1 MGDRWLSGAITPTE
15 RLSPNGEAPTGLRFG
30 RGIMEPTLRV
40 SERGQTRWVAGEPQQ
55 TAIVAKPID
64 VQRLATDA
72 MTSNAAMVH
81 DILRQMTP
89 STIDAERT
97 AAQPGLSSPA
107 ELAARNT
114 RFKWVIVAV
123 VLLAAITAAGIVSVA
138 YLAGHVDGAGA
149 LAAWLVLSGVA
160 GYASV
165 TYVHHREAN
174 LSPEALE
181 GERIRGDYDVSA
193 TDAESRQILAQA
205 YADAVRDDAAA
216 RRASAESARQA
227 NIAYAA
233 PAMDYTPVVRA
244 SVAPVADDCS
254 TAPAETPV
262 CAPVTPT
269 APATPD
275 PALVAM
281 LATIREIYAD
291 CERRDSS
298 LITTRLP
305 WSARGDWAAG
315 DKQRALAVLATFD
328 PPLIEVREGNRAHL
342 NRQWYR
348 RIAELKIAR
357 DWR

>member
-1 MGDRWLSGAITPTE
+1 MNATQQVAPGWQRRQVDGKAVYNQVATAEPGYAI
-15 RLSPNGEAPTGLRFG
+15 
-30 RGIMEPTLRV
+30 
-40 SERGQTRWVAGEPQQ
+40 
-55 TAIVAKPID
+55 AKPID
-64 VQRLATDA
+64 VQSLATQ
-72 MTSNAAMVH
+72 TIAANNDMVTA
-81 DILRQMTP
+81 ILRQMTP

-160 GYASV
+160 GYLSV

-216 RRASAESARQA
+216 RRASAESQRAANLAYTQSPTQRQ
-227 NIAYAA
+227 
-233 PAMDYTPVVRA
+233 MDYTPVVRA
-244 SVAPVADDCS
+244 SVAPVADD
-254 TAPAETPV
+254 TLEGMPTTPSQ
-262 CAPVTPT
+262 
-269 APATPD
+269 ATPIVAPD
-275 PALVAM
+275 RDLVAM
-281 LATIREIYAD
+281 LEAIDRLYAD
-291 CERRDSS
+291 CEQRDSDVILS
-298 LITTRLP
+298 ALP
-305 WSARGDWAAG
+305 WGNRGDWSIDAKAKADKVLDYFTRNYDTPLVYRKG
-315 DKQRALAVLATFD
+315 DNGARW
-328 PPLIEVREGNRAHL
+328 RL
-342 NRQWYR
+342 NRQAWR
-348 RIAELKIAR
+348 RNVARAIIAR
-357 DWR
+357 EWGS

>member
-1 MGDRWLSGAITPTE
+1 
-15 RLSPNGEAPTGLRFG
+15 
-30 RGIMEPTLRV
+30 MEPTLRV
-40 SERGQTRWVAGEPQQ
+40 SERGQTRWVAGEPTQQ
-55 TAIVAKPID
+55 TAIVARPVD
-64 VQRLATDA
+64 VQQLATDA
-72 MTSNAAMVH
+72 MSANNAMVLQV
-81 DILRQMTP
+81 LRSMGT
-89 STIDAERT
+89 TIDAERT
-97 AAQPGLSSPA
+97 PAQPGLSSPA

-123 VLLAAITAAGIVSVA
+123 VLLAAITAAGIVFVA

-160 GYASV
+160 GYLSV

-216 RRASAESARQA
+216 RRANAESARQA

-233 PAMDYTPVVRA
+233 PAQRQMDYTPVVRA

-254 TAPAETPV
+254 TAPPTTPSQ
-262 CAPVTPT
+262 AAVTPT

-275 PALVAM
+275 PALAAM
-281 LATIREIYAD
+281 LAFIRETFDD
-291 CERRDSS
+291 CARRDSS
-298 LITTRLP
+298 LIVARLP
-305 WSARGDWAAG
+305 WSARGDWSAG
-315 DKQRALAVLATFD
+315 DKARALAVLATF
-328 PPLIEVREGNRAHL
+328 PESAPLIETREGGRAHL
-342 NRQWYR
+342 NRQWHR
-348 RIAELKIAR
+348 RVAELHISR
-357 DWR
+357 EWR

>member
-1 MGDRWLSGAITPTE
+1 
-15 RLSPNGEAPTGLRFG
+15 
-30 RGIMEPTLRV
+30 MEPTLRV
-40 SERGQTRWVAGEPQQ
+40 SERGQTRWVAGEPTQQ
-55 TAIVAKPID
+55 TAIVARPID

-89 STIDAERT
+89 TVDAERR

-165 TYVHHREAN
+165 AYVHHREAN

-193 TDAESRQILAQA
+193 ADAESRQILAQA

-233 PAMDYTPVVRA
+233 PTQRQMDYTPRTAPETPIVRA
-244 SVAPVADDCS
+244 VAPAMDD
-254 TAPAETPV
+254 TLEGMPTTPSQG
-262 CAPVTPT
+262 AQTPT
-269 APATPD
+269 APIVAPD
-275 PALVAM
+275 RDLVAM
-281 LATIREIYAD
+281 LEAIDRLYAD
-291 CERRDSS
+291 CEQRDSDVILS
-298 LITTRLP
+298 ALP
-305 WSARGDWAAG
+305 WGNRGDWSIDAKAKA
-315 DKQRALAVLATFD
+315 DKVLAYFTRNYD
-328 PPLIEVREGNRAHL
+328 TPLIYRKGDNGARWRL
-342 NRQWYR
+342 NRQAWR
-348 RIAELKIAR
+348 RNVARAIIAR
-357 DWR
+357 EWGS